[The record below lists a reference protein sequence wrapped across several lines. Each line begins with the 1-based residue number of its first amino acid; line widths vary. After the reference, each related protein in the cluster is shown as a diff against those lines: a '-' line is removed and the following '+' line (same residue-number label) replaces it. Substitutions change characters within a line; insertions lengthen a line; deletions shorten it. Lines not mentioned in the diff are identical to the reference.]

1 MIAELLGHD
10 LLVRI
15 LLLLA
20 WDSLLP
26 ALGVCKEWRSIIRS
40 PEFSAARAQQ
50 PGEYYVLLTAYN
62 GNWERIPRP
71 QQICVWTPKSRT
83 VSPLPP
89 WMKIPLPPGSFDI
102 VASSNGLVLVRLPSW
117 ADDASP
123 GVELVV
129 GNPATNEWVR
139 IPRLAPQVHSGRVY
153 SMTADPATGEF
164 EVVDAFN
171 YHFYESRSRAW
182 TRVADYPEG
191 FLFDTARCI
200 IVPHK
205 EPLLNDPTL
214 VCVPFVWEHKG
225 ERYVA
230 GAFRIKEGDPQCRV
244 WSMEEPMDMAGKREA
259 SCVLDVEKA
268 WSSGHCREVASS
280 FLDLTDVYWDDFLTL
295 ECQAEGNL
303 LCLAGQCRD
312 RYDDSHKLGDCGGE
326 PLPPAV
332 YDLDRG
338 EWFYIRGKSETVGQ
352 YSVGEVV
359 HYRRAVVYRPL
370 LVRPSGGGAL
380 GLDPEEE
387 KRLAGHKRTG
397 EEQHLEIPKIRQ
409 RRIKAIGFWD
419 EVRKGPSLKS
429 REVWIT
435 LENHLE
441 AQGSCPPIRLLRVE
455 IDSRRA
461 LTRENYAAS
470 NGSDWLGTMLDSN

>member
-1 MIAELLGHD
+1 MIAEVLGYELLA
-10 LLVRI
+10 RI
-15 LLLLA
+15 LL
-20 WDSLLP
+20 SLGWNSLMQ
-26 ALGVCKEWRSIIRS
+26 ARRVCKEWRSMIRS
-40 PEFSAARAQQ
+40 PEFRTAWRQQ
-50 PGEYYVLLTAYN
+50 QRDDDEEYVLLTAYN
-62 GNWERIPRP
+62 GNWDRLPRP
-71 QQICVWTPKSRT
+71 QQICVWSPKSRT
-83 VSPLPP
+83 VSALPP
-89 WMKIPLPPGSFDI
+89 WMKDTLPPGSFDI
-102 VASSNGLVLVRLPSW
+102 VASSM
-117 ADDASP
+117 AS
-123 GVELVV
+123 
-129 GNPATNEWVR
+129 

-164 EVVDAFN
+164 KVVDAFN
-171 YHFYESRSRAW
+171 YHFYDSSSRAW

-280 FLDLTDVYWDDFLTL
+280 FLDITDVYWDDFLTL

-312 RYDDSHKLGDCGGE
+312 RYDDGHKLGDCGGE

-338 EWFYIRGKSETVGQ
+338 EWFHIRGKSEAVGQ
-352 YSVGEVV
+352 YSVGEMV
-359 HYRRAVVYRPL
+359 HYRRAVVYRPS

-387 KRLAGHKRTG
+387 ERLAGHKRTG
-397 EEQHLEIPKIRQ
+397 EEQHLEIPKLRQ

-419 EVRKGPSLKS
+419 EVYEDIFFL
-429 REVWIT
+429 
-435 LENHLE
+435 
-441 AQGSCPPIRLLRVE
+441 
-455 IDSRRA
+455 
-461 LTRENYAAS
+461 
-470 NGSDWLGTMLDSN
+470 